1 MAERSRKERI
11 AHAALKLFAKK
22 GFHATG
28 TRELAEYA
36 EVSEALLFRHYKN
49 KEGLLFAALETMEVD
64 RKRVF
69 RPLTGQGQEALEKHL
84 ALLERSIKRHK
95 SYWRLRLQLQCDEQL
110 AEIVKPMEEE
120 EWEKYMTWY
129 AERSGRKKKPS
140 LIEVS
145 FFEIQIHGFLHLLI
159 FPRDG
164 IEIDLKGLAKK
175 FR

>member
-28 TRELAEYA
+28 TRELSDYA

-49 KEGLLFAALETMEVD
+49 KEGLLLAALETMETE
-64 RKRVF
+64 RKRIF
-69 RPLTGQGQEALEKHL
+69 RPLAGQGPEALEKHL

-110 AEIVKPMEEE
+110 ADVIKPMEEE

-129 AERSGRKKKPS
+129 AERSGRKRKPS
-140 LIEVS
+140 TTEVHFFQVQVRGLYAFLILTKEEAP
-145 FFEIQIHGFLHLLI
+145 FDI
-159 FPRDG
+159 
-164 IEIDLKGLAKK
+164 KGLIKRIK
-175 FR
+175 